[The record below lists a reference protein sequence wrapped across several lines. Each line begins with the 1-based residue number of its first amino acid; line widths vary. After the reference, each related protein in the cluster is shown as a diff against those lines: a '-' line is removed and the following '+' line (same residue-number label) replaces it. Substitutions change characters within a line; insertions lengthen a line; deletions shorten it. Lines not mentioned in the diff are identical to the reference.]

1 MATSS
6 LTERQIPE
14 SFRLLTSGEVGEMLV
29 MDSRTV
35 RRMALAGRLPRVEL
49 GHRTVRFRLAD
60 VLEFIEASTT
70 NESPAGNGA
79 LEKER
84 DDGAHQ
90 QP

>member
-1 MATSS
+1 MPTSS

-14 SFRLLTSGEVGEMLV
+14 SFRLLSSGDVAEMLG

-35 RRMALAGRLPRVEL
+35 RRMALAGRFPRVEL
-49 GHRTVRFRLAD
+49 GHRTIRFRLAD

-79 LEKER
+79 LDKER
-84 DDGAHQ
+84 DDGAHHE
-90 QP
+90 P